1 MARETMIKI
10 LSKARPD
17 IPGDFWE
24 SWADDELAN
33 QVNLVKLWMK
43 QHASEMAFA

>member
-1 MARETMIKI
+1 MTRETMINI

-17 IPGDFWE
+17 ISKDFWE
-24 SWADDELAN
+24 GWEDDELAN